1 MTIDDPDSMVRALEE
16 TGQYRVLRRLDLARR
31 LELNDGTP
39 VRRGIFLDI
48 ESTGLDPSS
57 SEPIEL
63 AMVPFDYTNDGRV
76 FAVHTALHQFNEP
89 SEPIPS
95 EITAITGLTDEQVMG
110 HKLDAATIDAFAG
123 QAAVILAHNAAFD
136 RPFAERISP
145 LFAAKPWACTMCDV
159 PWRDEGI
166 EGRRLSDLLSC
177 FSYFFDAHRAVDD
190 CRAGIALTT
199 MVLPKSGKRVLE
211 KLLQVARQPTWRIF
225 AEGAPFETKDALKHR
240 GYRWNTNPG
249 VGPRAWRID
258 VDPDRVEAEVA
269 FLRTEILRSNA
280 TPPIY
285 EITAFQRY
293 SNRSR

>member
-1 MTIDDPDSMVRALEE
+1 MTVDDLDSMVRALEE

-89 SEPIPS
+89 SEPIPP
-95 EITAITGLTDEQVMG
+95 EITAITGLTDEQVIG
-110 HKLDAATIDAFAG
+110 HKLDTATIDAFAS

-177 FSYFFDAHRAVDD
+177 FSYFFDPHRAVDD
-190 CRAGIALTT
+190 CQAGIALTT

-211 KLLQVARQPTWRIF
+211 KLLHVARQPTWRIF
-225 AEGAPFETKDALKHR
+225 AEGAPFETKDVLKHR
-240 GYRWNTNPG
+240 GYRWNTNPS

-258 VDPDRVEAEVA
+258 VDPDHVEAEVA
-269 FLRTEILRSNA
+269 FLKTEILRSNA